1 MTTCQDERIYV
12 AGHRGMVG
20 SAIVRELQRLGYQH
34 ILTRS
39 HQELDLTNQ
48 IAVRNFFGDERPTQ
62 VFLAAAKVGGIHA
75 NNTYP
80 AEFIYNNLMMQSN
93 VIHQAYYF
101 GVRKLLFLGSSC
113 IYPRMAYQPMSE
125 AALLTGTLEPTN
137 EPYAIAKIAGIK
149 MCESYNR
156 QYGQSHGIDYRSVMP
171 TNLYG
176 PGDNYHPENSHV
188 IPGLIHRIHEA
199 KSSGSKEVYVWG
211 SGSPKREFLYVAD
224 LAKAAVFVMNLPK
237 HQYQSVTEDMRS
249 HLNVGSGLDI
259 SIADLA
265 GLIKKIIGYDGEIRF
280 DTTKADGPPRK
291 LLDIHQ
297 IESLGWSPSVSLEE
311 GIKKTYQAYIAS
323 KTTAMDS

>member
-1 MTTCQDERIYV
+1 
-12 AGHRGMVG
+12 
-20 SAIVRELQRLGYQH
+20 
-34 ILTRS
+34 
-39 HQELDLTNQ
+39 
-48 IAVRNFFGDERPTQ
+48 
-62 VFLAAAKVGGIHA
+62 
-75 NNTYP
+75 
-80 AEFIYNNLMMQSN
+80 
-93 VIHQAYYF
+93 
-101 GVRKLLFLGSSC
+101 
-113 IYPRMAYQPMSE
+113 
-125 AALLTGTLEPTN
+125 
-137 EPYAIAKIAGIK
+137 